1 MLADAPF
8 GPGLRPARMDGLG
21 RPCGTD
27 MALRAQTKV
36 RTAIVG
42 SYPKP
47 RYVYSK
53 NGRSLL
59 DSFGFAFE
67 GREKELGPGEFAKL
81 LDKAALS
88 AIDDQNRAG
97 VDIMTD
103 GEERR
108 GHYVLHIVNKL
119 AGVDA
124 RNRKRISMRG
134 GTTEQ
139 DAPRI
144 IGKIRYKGPMVVE
157 EFLFTRKHA
166 KGVAKIGLPGPSTV
180 ADCVADEHYGG
191 DRKQLAFDYADAI
204 RHEVEALIAAG
215 CEIIQFDDPVL
226 LRYPAAA
233 QAWGLQALERCFA
246 GLEDRATFVVHICCG
261 YPNKPLERKGIAYKA
276 NRDYYRDVLTW
287 LSESKLDVVSIE
299 GAASKLDVSVL
310 SAIGSKTVMLG
321 VIDVGENAVESV
333 DALVARAGEALRH
346 IPIGQLILAPDCGML
361 ELTHASARK
370 KLVNLALA
378 ARAVNEHALR
388 S

>member
-1 MLADAPF
+1 
-8 GPGLRPARMDGLG
+8 
-21 RPCGTD
+21 

-36 RTAIVG
+36 LTAIVG

-47 RYVYSK
+47 RYIYSK

-59 DSFGFAFE
+59 DSFGYAFD
-67 GREKELGPGEFAKL
+67 RRRQELGPAEFARL

-108 GHYVLHIVNKL
+108 GHYVLHIVNRL

-139 DAPRI
+139 DAPRV
-144 IGKIRYKGPMVVE
+144 IGRIGYNGPMVLE

-180 ADCVADEHYGG
+180 ADCVADEYYGG

-226 LRYPAAA
+226 LRYPDAA

-246 GLEDRATFVVHICCG
+246 GLEDRATFIVHICCG

-310 SAIGSKTVMLG
+310 SAAGSKTVMLG
-321 VIDVGENAVESV
+321 VIDVGENEVESV
-333 DALVARAGEALRH
+333 EALVARAGEALRH

-361 ELTHASARK
+361 ELTHASARR
-370 KLVNLALA
+370 KLANLALA
-378 ARAVNEHALR
+378 AREINEHALR
-388 S
+388 R

>member
-1 MLADAPF
+1 
-8 GPGLRPARMDGLG
+8 
-21 RPCGTD
+21 
-27 MALRAQTKV
+27 
-36 RTAIVG
+36 
-42 SYPKP
+42 
-47 RYVYSK
+47 
-53 NGRSLL
+53 LL

-180 ADCVADEHYGG
+180 ADCVADEHYDG

>member
-1 MLADAPF
+1 
-8 GPGLRPARMDGLG
+8 
-21 RPCGTD
+21 
-27 MALRAQTKV
+27 
-36 RTAIVG
+36 VG

-180 ADCVADEHYGG
+180 ADCVADEHYDG